1 MNLKYYTGVST
12 TYCAFIF
19 GVYVENGCMTAR
31 STKRLLLL
39 RNSTFIGKYT
49 NHVCNGIIC
58 SLPKAK
64 MHFLFRENMRPRI
77 RDSRAAHILGFISF
91 STGNG

>member
-31 STKRLLLL
+31 STKRLLLSK
-39 RNSTFIGKYT
+39 NSTSIGKNT

-64 MHFLFRENMRPRI
+64 MHFLFRENMSPI
-77 RDSRAAHILGFISF
+77 ACDSIVSQIFAFISF